1 MPQALA
7 YTFTSQAIYT
17 LGSAA
22 LLIWVMG
29 VYVLPCY
36 VDLFTSRVY
45 VTKL

>member
-7 YTFTSQAIYT
+7 YTFTSQAVYT

-22 LLIWVMG
+22 LLIYLLA

>member
-7 YTFTSQAIYT
+7 YTFTSQAVYT
-17 LGSAA
+17 LASAA
-22 LLIWVMG
+22 LLIYLLA